1 MPETKELLLKKARF
15 EDWEELYRNVWS
27 REETARY
34 MLWKVT
40 ESEEEARARMER
52 TVRFQQEHESWTVY
66 EKSSGKA
73 IGWGGMLPIAEGV
86 YEDCGIALGP
96 EFTGRG
102 YGKQILTALVERAF
116 GELGAKAFIAS
127 CRREN
132 AASRGMILACGFTFT
147 HTEER
152 EDPRNGEAYILE
164 FYERRKGENP

>member
-1 MPETKELLLKKARF
+1 MPETKDLLLGKARF

-34 MLWKVT
+34 MLWRVT
-40 ESEEEARARMER
+40 GSEEEARARMER

-66 EKSSGKA
+66 EKSSGRA
-73 IGWGGMLPIAEGV
+73 IGWGGMLEVGEGV
-86 YEDCGIALGP
+86 YEDCGIGLGP

-116 GELGAKAFIAS
+116 GALGATAFVAS
-127 CRREN
+127 CRSQN
-132 AASRGMILACGFTFT
+132 AASRGMILACGFAFT

-152 EDPRNGEAYILE
+152 VDPRNGEPYTVE
-164 FYERRKGENP
+164 FYRLEKGESV